1 MKKCTTV
8 FVGMMMAAAATVAAE
23 TISEESLLSSHENR
37 DAYTPAVAYGKDMYL
52 IVWQSGRFGEGDLR
66 KGFEGLGIGDIVGCR
81 VDKSGKPLDAKP
93 FVICGAKDLQE
104 HPKVVF
110 APSTGSGQGN
120 GVFLVVWHDLR
131 PSAGSGQASGKD
143 WDVYA
148 ARVSPE
154 GKVLDVDGFLVAGGL
169 NNQACPRVTFD
180 GKDFVVVWQDF
191 RSNSLYESY
200 GARVSSD
207 GKVLDAQGVL
217 IQSGKGGWGYHCEL
231 PAAASPGGGRSLL
244 LWLGQTCFSGAGAPT
259 AGTAIFVDGKATPA
273 ASFKEKDHGPGTA
286 SSPACLAAGKS
297 AFLAVWRTDST
308 GGRGNAPNASSA
320 MVLDADGKLVKR
332 LHVAG
337 GTRIQAPD
345 ATWDGTSFVA
355 AWHQSMM
362 AKANASPYHGV
373 FLARVSEAG
382 EPIGAVQSI
391 SGTFASPAAEPGVA
405 SDGAGTTAIVYE
417 KHPEKS
423 DVPIRIGLRV
433 LGAK

>member
-8 FVGMMMAAAATVAAE
+8 LVGMMIAAATAVAAD

-37 DAYTPAVAYGKDMYL
+37 DAYTPAVAYGKDTYL

-81 VDKSGKPLDAKP
+81 IDKSGKPLDAKP

-110 APSTGSGQGN
+110 GN

-131 PSAGSGQASGKD
+131 GGKD

-148 ARVSPE
+148 ARVTPD
-154 GKVLDVDGFLVAGGL
+154 GKVLDADGLLVAGGA

-259 AGTAIFVDGKATPA
+259 AGTAIFADGKPTPA
-273 ASFKEKDHGPGTA
+273 ATFKEKDHGPGTA
-286 SSPACLAAGKS
+286 ASPACLAAGKT

-320 MVLDADGKLVKR
+320 MVLDTDGKLVKR

-337 GTRIQAPD
+337 GSRIQAPD
-345 ATWDGTSFVA
+345 AAWDGTSFVA
-355 AWHQSMM
+355 AWHQTMM
-362 AKANASPYHGV
+362 AKANANPYQGV
-373 FLARVSEAG
+373 FVARVSEAG
-382 EPIGAVQSI
+382 EPVGAAQSI

-405 SDGAGTTAIVYE
+405 SDGAGATAIVYE
-417 KHPEKS
+417 KHPEKG
-423 DVPIRIGLRV
+423 DVPIRIGFRL
-433 LGAK
+433 LGSK